1 MSQIR
6 KFAAGG
12 VFTKDIQKAFR
23 VISQIEAG
31 SCWVN
36 TYNIAPPEVPFG
48 GFKASGIGRENGHAA
63 IEHYTQPKTVYVE
76 MNDVDC
82 GLLYTKEWPL
92 ISS

>member
-63 IEHYTQPKTVYVE
+63 IEHYTELKTV
-76 MNDVDC
+76 MIK
-82 GLLYTKEWPL
+82 L
-92 ISS
+92 